1 MKRSLTILE
10 GPAKGRSETL
20 DKSLMIIGRSRH
32 ADFQL
37 ADDPYV
43 SKRHLEVRAEPEA
56 VFVEN
61 LSPEGTALN
70 GKPLTAAVSL
80 NPGDV
85 LTVGHTLLRYEE
97 SVPEAAVAEA
107 DAPTT
112 TGGPDSSGTATA
124 PAPAGD
130 RDSQDDAE
138 RTRL

>member
-10 GPAKGRSETL
+10 GPAKGRTEPL

-37 ADDPYV
+37 GDDPFV
-43 SKRHLEVRAEPEA
+43 SKRHLEVRAEAEA

-70 GKPLTAAVSL
+70 GKPLAGAVSL

-85 LTVGHTLLRYEE
+85 LTIGHTRLRYEE
-97 SVPEAAVAEA
+97 SEAAVAEA
-107 DAPTT
+107 DPQTA
-112 TGGPDSSGTATA
+112 TGAPDSSATATA
-124 PAPAGD
+124 PAP
-130 RDSQDDAE
+130 
-138 RTRL
+138 